1 MDPTVAAFLGIS
13 LTFVVCALFAFWYVV
28 PWLRAQGRAAAL
40 MPLLWIHTARHVA
53 LQIYSSQ
60 RAGLVVP
67 DQLRDEIAYG
77 DVAGMLLALGAL
89 VALRAQS
96 RFAVPLVWL
105 FAAETTADLLGSMI
119 GGMRAGMIATAHNV
133 TWLILVFYV
142 PMLWTTLVLI
152 VWQLIERRGESLG
165 SA

>member
-1 MDPTVAAFLGIS
+1 MGPTAAAFLGIS

-28 PWLRAQGRAAAL
+28 PWLRARGRAAAL
-40 MPLLWIHTARHVA
+40 IPLLWIHTARHVA
-53 LQIYSSQ
+53 LQIFSSQ

-67 DQLRDEIAYG
+67 DPLRDEIAYG
-77 DVAGMLLALGAL
+77 DVAGMLLALAAL
-89 VALRAQS
+89 IALRARS

-105 FAAETTADLLGSMI
+105 FAVETTADLLGSMV

-142 PMLWTTLVLI
+142 PALWTTLALI
-152 VWQLIERRGESLG
+152 VWQLVARRAESIESP
-165 SA
+165 

>member
-1 MDPTVAAFLGIS
+1 VAAFLGIS

-28 PWLRAQGRAAAL
+28 PWLRAQRRAAAL
-40 MPLLWIHTARHVA
+40 MPLLWIHAARHVA

-77 DVAGMLLALGAL
+77 DVAGMLLAL

-105 FAAETTADLLGSMI
+105 FAAETTADLLGSMV

-142 PMLWTTLVLI
+142 PMLWTTLALI
-152 VWQLIERRGESLG
+152 VWQLVARRAESIESP
-165 SA
+165 